1 MVKGNAERRKELSK
15 LRRDGK
21 KAEGERR
28 KGGASKATPGEA
40 RARLLSDAMRV
51 KGTENGLIGWTMVDA
66 AGEGDSVQ
74 NARSNAEAVKLMC
87 ASHFRTGYCELRR
100 CKHEHTESI
109 SHLKGVPPPVGD
121 GSEGFAPIAQ
131 KPLKQCSA
139 GGREVYD
146 YVLRRGIFQSS
157 PIRFVEWNNELVFD
171 AEYPEVF
178 AAYCKK
184 QDTLMAKFRKPWSVK
199 LHHNLPSNFRI
210 AVHTV
215 LLSAERFARQ
225 PRDGAAATSLLLLPP
240 EIWEKILGYL
250 VRGDWT
256 NDRHG
261 ATATSGSPPSGKSAS
276 KPSKKH
282 KFKERNGKA

>member
-1 MVKGNAERRKELSK
+1 MCFPFYAHVCVI
-15 LRRDGK
+15 
-21 KAEGERR
+21 
-28 KGGASKATPGEA
+28 
-40 RARLLSDAMRV
+40 LLN
-51 KGTENGLIGWTMVDA
+51 T
-66 AGEGDSVQ
+66 
-74 NARSNAEAVKLMC
+74 SNICTFK
-87 ASHFRTGYCELRR
+87 R
-100 CKHEHTESI
+100 
-109 SHLKGVPPPVGD
+109 
-121 GSEGFAPIAQ
+121 
-131 KPLKQCSA
+131 
-139 GGREVYD
+139 
-146 YVLRRGIFQSS
+146 
-157 PIRFVEWNNELVFD
+157 NNELVFD

-225 PRDGAAATSLLLLPP
+225 PRVGGGGVLAGTVAGAAAVGGGGNGDVSDSDSGSGSDGGEGSGGDAGSIAVAAVAAVEDGAAATSLLLLPP